1 MGQMENR
8 IRKIFAEKP
17 SGHPS
22 RWEDLRFRE
31 SILVLAQEM
40 DRQNE
45 EMVVVFHTAQKVLVA
60 IGKLDEK
67 FEKAG
72 L

>member
-1 MGQMENR
+1 MIKEQIE
-8 IRKIFAEKP
+8 KIFDTFPGSLPKSSEAKKT
-17 SGHPS
+17 
-22 RWEDLRFRE
+22 RE
-31 SILVLAQEM
+31 AIIVLARAL

-45 EMVVVFHTAQKVLVA
+45 EMVTVYKVAQKIMVA